1 MGSFGMKVEG
11 VNSVLSSLDDAVRD
25 DRVPE
30 ALRRGA
36 EVMLAEMQHR
46 VPIGETGH
54 LSASLQIKERGRA
67 VEVGSIKTEEPWA
80 AYIEYGHGGKHPAAP
95 HPFLKP
101 AAEAAEA
108 AAYEAIEKY
117 LMEGM

>member
-46 VPIGETGH
+46 APVVTGE
-54 LSASLQIKERGRA
+54 LKASLQIKERGRA

-80 AYIEYGHGGKHPAAP
+80 AYIEYGHGGKHPAGP

-108 AAYEAIEKY
+108 AAFEAIEKY